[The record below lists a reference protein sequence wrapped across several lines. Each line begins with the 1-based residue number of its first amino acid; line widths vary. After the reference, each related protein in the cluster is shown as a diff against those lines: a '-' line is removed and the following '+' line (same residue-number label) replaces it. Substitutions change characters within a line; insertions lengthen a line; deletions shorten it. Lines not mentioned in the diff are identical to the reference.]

1 MLKNHHLICFPQLFY
16 SSLLLSIQSAKFL
29 TVFQSPFCS
38 FKNDFMN
45 VHLSYEIHSKEI
57 HIISFCYEILNDEI
71 FLNQLFNENLFFIS
85 LNLKIYFSQCL
96 VIICSGTPSLVWFDN
111 FRYHSLIES
120 FYFWNPVFII
130 VFSH

>member
-29 TVFQSPFCS
+29 TAFQSPFCS
-38 FKNDFMN
+38 FKNDVMN

-71 FLNQLFNENLFFIS
+71 FLNQLFEDNLFFIS
-85 LNLKIYFSQCL
+85 LNLKIYFLQCL
-96 VIICSGTPSLVWFDN
+96 VIICSETPSLIWFDN
-111 FRYHSLIES
+111 FRYYSLIES